1 MLIYFYY
8 YFYFKQKSGINME
21 ISDNSGQLDRFET
34 QILKILSKQGRLSV
48 TDLAKRIGL
57 SKSPCQVRLKRLIE
71 QKFILGFRAVLNP
84 QKLNLE
90 HIAFTEVKLSDTR
103 EAALNAFN
111 EAVQEIQEID
121 QCHMIAGSFDYLL
134 KIRTSDIVTYRR
146 ILGETISNL
155 PYVANTSTYVA
166 MQSVKDNSY

>member
-1 MLIYFYY
+1 
-8 YFYFKQKSGINME
+8 ME

>member
-1 MLIYFYY
+1 MN
-8 YFYFKQKSGINME
+8 KT
-21 ISDNSGQLDRFET
+21 DNSGQLDRFET

-57 SKSPCQVRLKRLIE
+57 SKSPCQVRLKRLID
-71 QKFILGFRAVLNP
+71 QKYILGFRAVLNP

-103 EAALNAFN
+103 ETALNAFN
-111 EAVQEIQEID
+111 EAVQEIQEIE

-134 KIRTSDIVTYRR
+134 KIRTSNIVTYRR

-155 PYVANTSTYVA
+155 PNVANTSTYVA